1 MSGKSGPAPVIV
13 VTGAAGGIGQ
23 AVVRRQLSEG
33 SIVVAVDT
41 RTVPRLGGGLDGSG
55 RFVRRRVDVGS
66 PTEVDALACSIIE
79 DLGRVDGVVSSA
91 GVLRASA
98 ALEPEPDRWH
108 ELFEVNFFGAA
119 LVCARFA
126 QVMCRQGAGS
136 IVAIGSNAGLVPRLG
151 MASYCAS
158 KAALAMF
165 TKCLGLEVAASGVRC
180 NVVAPGSTDTP
191 MLHALWSTS
200 GGCETTIRGSL
211 ASYKTGIPLRRIA
224 EPADIAA
231 TVGYLLS
238 AESRHITM
246 QVLTV
251 DGGATLGI

>member
-1 MSGKSGPAPVIV
+1 MTARKGPVIV
-13 VTGAAGGIGQ
+13 VTGAAGGIGR
-23 AVVRRQLSEG
+23 AVVHRQLSEG
-33 SIVVAVDT
+33 HTVVAVDT
-41 RTVPRLGGGLDGSG
+41 RTIPRLESDLEDCG
-55 RFVRRRVDVGS
+55 RLVRHRVDVRS
-66 PTEVDALACSIIE
+66 PADVDDLVCSVVA

-98 ALEPEPDRWH
+98 AIEPEPDQWH
-108 ELFEVNFFGAA
+108 DLFEINFFGAA

-136 IVAIGSNAGLVPRLG
+136 VVVVGSNAGLVPRLG
-151 MASYCAS
+151 MVSYCAS

-180 NVVAPGSTDTP
+180 NVVAPGSTDTA
-191 MLHALWSTS
+191 MLHALWSTL
-200 GGCETTIRGSL
+200 GDRETTIRGSL
-211 ASYKTGIPLRRIA
+211 DGYKTGIPLRRIA
-224 EPADIAA
+224 EPSDIAA

-246 QVLTV
+246 QVVTV